1 MDYLR
6 MQAMATKL
14 LDSAAQ
20 GEISMVAQVTSV
32 PGATP
37 LDRPTITRTYE
48 LTSGIARGV
57 SSKYVDGETILATD
71 LQLVLR
77 HDATVAVGDII
88 KIDNV
93 SRAAIRLENIP
104 AAGTV
109 CAKRIFVR

>member
-6 MQAMATKL
+6 MQSMASRL
-14 LDSAAQ
+14 LDGAAQ
-20 GEISMVAQVTSV
+20 GEISTVAQVVSV

-37 LDRPTITRTYE
+37 LDAPTVTRTYE
-48 LTSGIARGV
+48 LTSGVARGV

-77 HDATVAVGDII
+77 HDAEVKVGDII

-93 SRAAIRLENIP
+93 NRAVVRLENIP
-104 AAGTV
+104 ASGIV
-109 CAKRIFVR
+109 CAKRVFVR

>member
-6 MQAMATKL
+6 MQAMASRL
-14 LDSAAQ
+14 LDGAAQ
-20 GEISMVAQVTSV
+20 GEISVVSQVTSV
-32 PGATP
+32 DGATD
-37 LDRPTITRTYE
+37 LDRPTVTRTYE
-48 LTSGIARGV
+48 ITSGVARGV

-71 LQLVLR
+71 LQIVLR

-93 SRAAIRLENIP
+93 SRAVVRLENIP

-109 CAKRIFVR
+109 CAKRVFVR

>member
-6 MQAMATKL
+6 MQAVATRL
-14 LDSAAQ
+14 LGGTAQ
-20 GEISMVAQVTSV
+20 GEISVISQVTSV

-77 HDATVAVGDII
+77 HDAPVEVGDII
-88 KIDNV
+88 KIDDV
-93 SRAAIRLENIP
+93 SRAVVRLENIP